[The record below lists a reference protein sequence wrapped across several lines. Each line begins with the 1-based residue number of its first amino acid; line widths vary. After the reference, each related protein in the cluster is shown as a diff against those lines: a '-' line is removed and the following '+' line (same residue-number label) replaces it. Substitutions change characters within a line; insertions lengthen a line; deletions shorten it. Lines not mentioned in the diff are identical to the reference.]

1 MFKYS
6 SLSLFR
12 VQLYHLPGLKSTEW
26 ISTDCTD
33 ILKIMRGWNSV
44 TQIMDFRRV
53 INNKKSVV
61 TGRTAAAAPLSEH
74 SVHYICPV
82 HLSSAPVVHLY
93 CRGVAGLEV
102 MSLLV
107 C

>member
-12 VQLYHLPGLKSTEW
+12 VQLYHLPGLKSTEG

-33 ILKIMRGWNSV
+33 ILKIMRGCNSL

-74 SVHYICPV
+74 SELE
-82 HLSSAPVVHLY
+82 LSTQ
-93 CRGVAGLEV
+93 
-102 MSLLV
+102 LLSTILA
-107 C
+107 CQYF

>member
-12 VQLYHLPGLKSTEW
+12 VQLYHLPGLKSTEG

-74 SVHYICPV
+74 SDALTKVGKF
-82 HLSSAPVVHLY
+82 LSSS
-93 CRGVAGLEV
+93 G
-102 MSLLV
+102 ST
-107 C
+107 